1 VGVERQGYV
10 LSSPGPETLLF
21 PGDTLL
27 VLGSTDQLRELRRF
41 FETAEPRSRK
51 VDLLEEVRMESVY
64 VPDPSQA
71 SGQTLA
77 KLDVTRHFGVTIAG
91 ISRGEERDLSPKA
104 SQTIQSGD
112 WLLAIGTREK
122 IRAFQN
128 WIEEPPA
135 QNKGWEIGI

>member
-1 VGVERQGYV
+1 
-10 LSSPGPETLLF
+10 
-21 PGDTLL
+21 
-27 VLGSTDQLRELRRF
+27 
-41 FETAEPRSRK
+41 
-51 VDLLEEVRMESVY
+51 
-64 VPDPSQA
+64 
-71 SGQTLA
+71 
-77 KLDVTRHFGVTIAG
+77 LDVTRHFGITIAG